1 MGAGLVSI
9 LEAVS
14 FSTFLLAHPQFQK
27 GFQLKRGVLLVRHP
41 LAEGPLLWYFI
52 RVAGLETVS

>member
-1 MGAGLVSI
+1 MVSI